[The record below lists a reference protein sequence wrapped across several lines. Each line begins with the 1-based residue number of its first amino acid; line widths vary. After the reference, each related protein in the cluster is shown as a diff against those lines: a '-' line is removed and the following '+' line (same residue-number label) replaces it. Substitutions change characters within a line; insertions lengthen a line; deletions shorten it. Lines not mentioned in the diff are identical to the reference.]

1 MPQNKRPQR
10 PAAASDPRARGA
22 AAKQRRLDNAD
33 RQRQRFP
40 WLIPLIACV
49 AGAIVIVGIVWAA
62 ALGHL
67 F

>member
-1 MPQNKRPQR
+1 MS
-10 PAAASDPRARGA
+10 SDPKPRYSP
-22 AAKQRRLDNAD
+22 AKQRRLDGAD

-40 WLIPLIACV
+40 WLMPLIAIV
-49 AGAIVIVGIVWAA
+49 AAVIVIAGIVWAI

>member
-1 MPQNKRPQR
+1 MPRQQR
-10 PAAASDPRARGA
+10 PAAASDPRARGH

-33 RQRQRFP
+33 RQRARFP
-40 WLIPLIACV
+40 WLMPLIV
-49 AGAIVIVGIVWAA
+49 ALAAAVVIGGVIWAI